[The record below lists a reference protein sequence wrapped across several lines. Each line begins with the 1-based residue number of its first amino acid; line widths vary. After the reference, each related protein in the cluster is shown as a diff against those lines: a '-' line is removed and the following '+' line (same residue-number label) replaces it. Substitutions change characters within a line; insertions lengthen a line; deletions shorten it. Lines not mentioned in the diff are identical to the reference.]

1 MGGMAQMMQNCGM
14 AEMMQN
20 MQNMAQQQHTTVPK
34 GEDFPQ
40 APVSFGSSGP
50 GVEQLQR
57 QLIDL
62 GLLTPEA
69 IRYRAGFFGPKT
81 RAAIAELQ
89 TALGS
94 EPSGIFDE
102 ALRTHLVEQLSAIR
116 GTSFP
121 EAPAANPWSEPAVEP
136 KAPEP
141 ENVQAAAESVP
152 EAEVPEVPAEMPEVP
167 AEMPAPVVVED
178 EVPASVVDEAAAAEQ
193 VAQDAEANERAALLI
208 AMGFSEQ
215 QVEGALAATQGS
227 LERAADW
234 LFVNRSEV
242 QEVMPAEPQFP
253 VEWEALLADLE
264 EMGFETQSSKEAL
277 FETKGD
283 VKEAVRTL
291 ISAERQNK

>member
-1 MGGMAQMMQNCGM
+1 
-14 AEMMQN
+14 MMQN
-20 MQNMAQQQHTTVPK
+20 MQNMAQQQHTTVPE

-50 GVEQLQR
+50 GVEQLQH
-57 QLIDL
+57 QLIEL

-94 EPSGIFDE
+94 EPSGVFDE
-102 ALRTHLVEQLSAIR
+102 ALRSHLVEQLSAIR

-141 ENVQAAAESVP
+141 ENVQAAAAPVP
-152 EAEVPEVPAEMPEVP
+152 EVEVPEVPAEMPEVP
-167 AEMPAPVVVED
+167 AEAPAPVVVED
-178 EVPASVVDEAAAAEQ
+178 KAPVVVDDEAAAAEQ
-193 VAQDAEANERAALLI
+193 VAQDAEANERAAMLI
-208 AMGFSEQ
+208 SMGFSEQ
-215 QVEGALAATQGS
+215 EVEGALAATQGS

-234 LFVNRSEV
+234 LFVARSEA
-242 QEVMPAEPQFP
+242 QEAAPAESQFP

-277 FETKGD
+277 FKTKGD